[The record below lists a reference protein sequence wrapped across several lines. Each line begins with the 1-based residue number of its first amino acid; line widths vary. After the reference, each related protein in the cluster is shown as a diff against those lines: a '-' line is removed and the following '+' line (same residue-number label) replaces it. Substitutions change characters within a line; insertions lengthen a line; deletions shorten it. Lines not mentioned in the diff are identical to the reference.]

1 MCQSCVDLKKKDL
14 IIEQLSNSRDN
25 GKINKIHTEIEE
37 LRAEIKAN
45 NLSLKTELHEIK
57 NKTFGKTTPPAEPKL
72 PKEPSYKKPVNK
84 EQYDGIRFR
93 GTPELNSKST
103 RDRYEH
109 DLKEVKAIMKNLK
122 VFCNIT
128 DIKRLGK
135 FSENKHRTLVVKIDS
150 DYAKRLILLSLR
162 KLKDYGKPVFISK
175 ELNPEEQ
182 AKENEMLQMRRT
194 LRNQGTSAKSL
205 RIRNLVLQKLTDK
218 NWVDP
223 DSNENEKRIAIDW
236 LKFIRIY
243 ISNLKCKKSSRPQT
257 QNELCKLS
265 VNGKH
270 GYPMPNWNMV
280 NRRYT
285 QWGTFS

>member
-1 MCQSCVDLKKKDL
+1 MGKEQQMKNQRFKTCSTNIESKSAVFHCVACGNNIHLTTKCTGMSTEAIFGISSIINNVLLVCQSCVDLKKKDL
-14 IIEQLSNSRDN
+14 IIEQLANSRDN
-25 GKINKIHTEIEE
+25 EKIKKIHTEIEE

-57 NKTFGKTTPPAEPKL
+57 KTFGKTTPPVEPKL

-109 DLKEVKAIMKNLK
+109 DLKELKAIKKHLK

-175 ELNPEEQ
+175 N
-182 AKENEMLQMRRT
+182 
-194 LRNQGTSAKSL
+194 
-205 RIRNLVLQKLTDK
+205 
-218 NWVDP
+218 
-223 DSNENEKRIAIDW
+223 
-236 LKFIRIY
+236 
-243 ISNLKCKKSSRPQT
+243 
-257 QNELCKLS
+257 
-265 VNGKH
+265 
-270 GYPMPNWNMV
+270 
-280 NRRYT
+280 
-285 QWGTFS
+285 